1 LEMLSE
7 EEEMIRM
14 SMTKEAWSGMRFKDR
29 LEYAVGRGFRYK
41 QAGVLAK
48 TEFRALTEKERD
60 GLGF

>member
-1 LEMLSE
+1 M
-7 EEEMIRM
+7 
-14 SMTKEAWSGMRFKDR
+14 MTKEAWSGMRFKDR

-41 QAGVLAK
+41 QAGTLAK